1 FPFSYKMLSIVSTPI
16 GNLKDISYRAV
27 DTLKSCDVILCED
40 TRHSKRLL
48 QHYQID
54 TPTKSYHQFN
64 EARECEAIIKGI
76 KSGKHYCLVSDAG
89 TPTISDP
96 GYRLVRACIK
106 AGIDIDS
113 VPGPCAA
120 ILSLTLSGLS
130 TDRFQFIGFLPKK
143 ESAVR
148 KELFNLLY
156 YSGTSICYESPKRLI
171 KLIKIIQK
179 IDPDR
184 SIVIARELTKR
195 FQEILRGNPEDILTH
210 FKEKEV
216 KGEIVILIGHNI
228 AFDLNHWRKKPLE
241 ETLKGLQETF
251 DLSRMEA
258 IKTLAALREQ
268 SKREIYKQIETR
280 SV

>member
-1 FPFSYKMLSIVSTPI
+1 MLSIVSTPI
-16 GNLKDISYRAV
+16 GNLQDISYRAV
-27 DTLKSCDVILCED
+27 DTLMSCDVILCED

-48 QHYQID
+48 QHYQIK

-64 EARECEAIIKGI
+64 EAKECEAIIRDI
-76 KSGKHYCLVSDAG
+76 KSGKHYCLISDAG

-96 GYRLVRACIK
+96 GYRLVKACIK
-106 AGIDIDS
+106 AGVNIDS

-120 ILSLTLSGLS
+120 ILSLTLSGLN

-143 ESAVR
+143 ESAIK

-171 KLIKIIQK
+171 NILKIIQN

-184 SIVIARELTKR
+184 PIVIARELTKR
-195 FQEILRGNPEDILTH
+195 FQEILRGTPEDILTH

-216 KGEIVILIGHNI
+216 KGEIVILIGRNN
-228 AFDLNHWRKKPLE
+228 AFDIDHWRKKPLE
-241 ETLKGLQETF
+241 KTLKHLEETF
-251 DLSRMEA
+251 NLSRMEA
-258 IKTLAALREQ
+258 IKTLASLREQ
-268 SKREIYKQIETR
+268 SKREIYKQIEFN
-280 SV
+280 